1 MGIPMFDVSAY
12 ARSDMGAGRIGSDAV
27 LGDTGPVDVNGL
39 SIDEIGALPPGELG
53 KALDRVLAD
62 SGDMYNGFNNSI

>member
-1 MGIPMFDVSAY
+1 
-12 ARSDMGAGRIGSDAV
+12 MGAGRIEDDAV
-27 LGDTGPVDVNGL
+27 LGDMSPLDVTGL
-39 SIDEIGALPPGELG
+39 SIDEISALPSAVLG